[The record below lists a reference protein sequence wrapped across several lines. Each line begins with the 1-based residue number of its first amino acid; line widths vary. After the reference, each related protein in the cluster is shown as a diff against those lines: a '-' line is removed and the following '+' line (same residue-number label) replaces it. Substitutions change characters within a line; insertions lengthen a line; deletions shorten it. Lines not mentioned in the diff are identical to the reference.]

1 MKIMKLLKYNKIA
14 VLALVSITLFSC
26 GNDDL
31 PGESQLDFTQPEK
44 TSLDNWIDVTY
55 LNPYN
60 INVQYKWNQNT
71 VDNSRYL
78 FPPEVD
84 KVKPALEIVETIW
97 LKSYAAIGGPDF
109 VKKIAP
115 REIVLV
121 GGVNLNSVGTKTLG
135 LAEGGQRVTL
145 FETDYVD
152 KSDRDNVAQFI
163 HTIQHEYI
171 HILNQNKPFDEKTWK
186 TLTPGG
192 YTADW
197 YNFEIEESNEL
208 GFITSYARSNINED
222 FAETAA
228 MILIYTKEEYAAFL
242 DGIEN
247 PFALQAL
254 KAKEAIVVKY
264 FKEAFNMDFYAL
276 RDEAEKNTTS
286 VIN

>member
-1 MKIMKLLKYNKIA
+1 MKLLKYNKIA
-14 VLALVSITLFSC
+14 VLALVSLTLVSC
-26 GNDDL
+26 GSDDI
-31 PGESQLDFTQPEK
+31 PGDSQLDYTQPVK
-44 TSLDNWIDVTY
+44 TPLDSWISTTY

-78 FPPEVD
+78 FPPEVA
-84 KVKPALEIVETIW
+84 KVKPALEIVQTIW

-121 GGVNLNSVGTKTLG
+121 GGVNLNSVGTRTLG

-145 FETDYVD
+145 FETDYID
-152 KSDRDNVAQFI
+152 QSDRANVSEFI

-197 YNFEIEESNEL
+197 YNYEIPESNEL

-222 FAETAA
+222 FAETAS
-228 MILIYTKEEYAAFL
+228 MILIYSKDEYAAFL
-242 DGIEN
+242 DGIES
-247 PFALQAL
+247 PFAYQAL

-264 FKEAFNMDFYAL
+264 FKEAFNMNFYAL

-286 VIN
+286 VINN

>member
-1 MKIMKLLKYNKIA
+1 MKIVKYNRIA
-14 VLALVSITLFSC
+14 ILFLTLVTLISC
-26 GNDDL
+26 SNDDQV
-31 PGESQLDFTQPEK
+31 GESQLDYTQPKK
-44 TSLDNWIDVTY
+44 TALDNWIDINY

-78 FPPEVD
+78 FPPLVSSIQ
-84 KVKPALEIVETIW
+84 PALEIVQKIW
-97 LKSYAAIGGPDF
+97 LDSYKAIGGTDF

-121 GGVNLNSVGTKTLG
+121 GGVNLNSVGTRTLG

-145 FETDYVD
+145 FETDYID
-152 KSDRDNVAQFI
+152 KTDRANIQEFI

-171 HILNQNKPFDEKTWK
+171 HILNQNKPFDEKAWAAI
-186 TLTPGG
+186 TPVG

-197 YNFEIEESNEL
+197 YNYDTAESNEL

-222 FAETAA
+222 FAETAS
-228 MILIYTKEEYAAFL
+228 MILVYSKAEYADFL
-242 DGIEN
+242 ANIQSETAY
-247 PFALQAL
+247 FALI
-254 KAKEAIVVKY
+254 AKEALVVKY
-264 FKEAFNMDFYAL
+264 FKDAFDMDFYAL
-276 RDEAEKNTTS
+276 RDEAEKNTNA

>member
-1 MKIMKLLKYNKIA
+1 MKKLKYKKIA
-14 VLALVSITLFSC
+14 FLLLITATIVSCNNEDPLK
-26 GNDDL
+26 
-31 PGESQLDFTQPEK
+31 ESQLDFEQPIK
-44 TSLDNWIDVTY
+44 TELDNWIGTTY

-78 FPPEVD
+78 FPPLVD
-84 KVKPALEIVETIW
+84 KVQPALEIVETIW
-97 LKSYAAIGGPDF
+97 LDSYKTIGGADF

-121 GGVNLNSVGTKTLG
+121 GGVNLNSVGTRTLG

-145 FETDYVD
+145 FETDYID
-152 KSDRDNVAQFI
+152 KTNRANITEFI

-171 HILNQNKPFDEKTWK
+171 HILNQNKPFDEKAWAAI
-186 TLTPGG
+186 TPVG

-197 YNFEIEESNEL
+197 YNYNIPESNEI

-228 MILIYTKEEYAAFL
+228 IILISSKAEYANFL
-242 DGIEN
+242 NNIQSDAAY
-247 PFALQAL
+247 FAL

-264 FKEAFNMDFYAL
+264 FKDSFNIDFYAL
-276 RDEAEKNTTS
+276 RDEAEKNTNA

>member
-1 MKIMKLLKYNKIA
+1 MRIVKYKKIA
-14 VLALVSITLFSC
+14 LLFLTLVAFTSC
-26 GNDDL
+26 SNEDQV
-31 PGESQLDFTQPEK
+31 GESQLNYNQPTK
-44 TSLDNWIDVTY
+44 TALDTWIGINY

-78 FPPEVD
+78 FPPSVD
-84 KVKPALEIVETIW
+84 KVQPALEVVQKIW
-97 LKSYAAIGGPDF
+97 LDSYKKIGGIDF

-121 GGVNLNSVGTKTLG
+121 GGVNLNSVGTRTLG

-145 FETDYVD
+145 FETDYI
-152 KSDRDNVAQFI
+152 DRTDRANISEFI

-171 HILNQNKPFDEKTWK
+171 HILNQNKPFDEKAWAAI
-186 TLTPGG
+186 TPVG

-197 YNFEIEESNEL
+197 YNYTIPASNEI

-222 FAETAA
+222 FAETASV
-228 MILIYTKEEYAAFL
+228 ILISSKTEYAAFL
-242 DGIEN
+242 ANIKS
-247 PFALQAL
+247 PTALAAL
-254 KAKEAIVVKY
+254 KAKEALVVKY
-264 FKEAFNMDFYAL
+264 FKDAFDMDFYAL
-276 RDEAEKNTTS
+276 RDEAEKNTNA